1 MERFDRIFRLHQ
13 VLESRRYPVA
23 RRVLEEELECS
34 RATVKRII
42 EDMRD
47 NLNAPIVYDRAA
59 GGYRYDTAQ
68 GRMFALPGL
77 WLDAAELHALACAHQ
92 LLDRLEPGLLDR
104 ELAPIKGRIEQLLS
118 AQHASSRE
126 IPRRVRILGQAGR
139 PAGPWF
145 REVAGALGQRRRLA
159 IRHYSRQRD
168 ETSDREVSP
177 QRLVHYRDAWY
188 LDAWCH
194 RRDALRS
201 FALDAIRHASAL
213 DAPAAEVSDIDLDA
227 HFAAAYGIFGGPAG
241 QRAVLRFSA
250 QAARWVADEQ
260 WHPQQEQRW
269 LADGRLELVIP
280 YGTDT
285 ELIMDVLR
293 HGPDVEVVEP
303 AALRHAVKERL
314 GRAAAL
320 YGD

>member
-1 MERFDRIFRLHQ
+1 MERFDRIFRLHRI
-13 VLESRRYPVA
+13 LESHRYPVP
-23 RRVLEEELECS
+23 RRLLEEHLECS

-77 WLDAAELHALACAHQ
+77 WLGAAELHALAATHQ
-92 LLDRLEPGLLDR
+92 LLGQLEPGLLDR

-118 AQHASSRE
+118 ARHASSRE
-126 IPRRVRILGQAGR
+126 IPRRVRILGQASR

-145 REVAGALGQRRRLA
+145 REIAGALGQRRRLA
-159 IRHYSRQRD
+159 LRHFNRQRD
-168 ETSDREVSP
+168 ETLDREVSP

-201 FALDAIRHASAL
+201 FGLDAVRHAAML
-213 DAPAAEVSDIDLDA
+213 EAPAKDVPDENLDA
-227 HFAAAYGIFGGPAG
+227 HFAAAYGIFGGPADHT
-241 QRAVLRFSA
+241 AVLRFSA
-250 QAARWVADEQ
+250 QAARWVAGQQ
-260 WHPQQEQRW
+260 WHPRQVQHW
-269 LADGRLELVIP
+269 LADGRLELRIP
-280 YGTDT
+280 YGADT
-285 ELIMDVLR
+285 ELIMDILR
-293 HGPDVEVVEP
+293 YGPDVEVVEP
-303 AALRHAVKERL
+303 RELRQAVKDRL
-314 GRAAAL
+314 VRAAAL
-320 YGD
+320 YGA

>member
-13 VLESRRYPVA
+13 VLESRRYPVT
-23 RRVLEEELECS
+23 RRELEAELECS

-47 NLNAPIVYDRAA
+47 NLNAPIVYDRGA
-59 GGYRYDTAQ
+59 GGYRYDASQ
-68 GRMFALPGL
+68 GRMFSLPGL

-92 LLDRLEPGLLDR
+92 LLDRLEPGLLER
-104 ELAPIKGRIEQLLS
+104 ELAPIKGRLEKLLS

-126 IPRRVRILGQAGR
+126 IPRRVRILGQASR

-145 REVAGALGQRRRLA
+145 REIAGALGQRRRLA
-159 IRHYSRQRD
+159 ISHYSRQRD

-201 FALDAIRHASAL
+201 FGLDAVRHASAL
-213 DAPAAEVSDIDLDA
+213 DAPATEVPDADLDA
-227 HFAAAYGIFGGPAG
+227 HFAAAYGIFGGAAEH
-241 QRAVLRFSA
+241 RAVLRFSP
-250 QAARWVADEQ
+250 QAARWVAGEQ
-260 WHPQQEQRW
+260 WHPDQEQRW
-269 LADGRLELVIP
+269 LDDGRLELRIP
-280 YGTDT
+280 YGADT

-293 HGPDVEVVEP
+293 HGADVEVVEP
-303 AALRHAVKERL
+303 PALRQAVRDRL
-314 GRAAAL
+314 ASAL
-320 YGD
+320 ARYGA

>member
-13 VLESRRYPVA
+13 ILESRRYPVA
-23 RRVLEEELECS
+23 RRALEEELECS

-42 EDMRD
+42 EDMRA

-59 GGYRYDTAQ
+59 GGYRYDTSQ

-92 LLDRLEPGLLDR
+92 LLGRLEPGLLDR
-104 ELAPIKGRIEQLLS
+104 ELAPIRARIEQLLS
-118 AQHASSRE
+118 AQHASGRE
-126 IPRRVRILGQAGR
+126 IPRRVRILGQASR

-145 REVAGALGQRRRLA
+145 REIAGALGQRRRLA
-159 IRHYSRQRD
+159 IRHFHRQRD

-201 FALDAIRHASAL
+201 FGLDVIQHAAML
-213 DAPAAEVSDIDLDA
+213 DAPAVELADEALDT
-227 HFAAAYGIFGGPAG
+227 HFAAAYGIFGGPAAHT
-241 QRAVLRFSA
+241 AVLRFSA
-250 QAARWVADEQ
+250 HAARWVAGEH
-260 WHPQQEQRW
+260 WHPRQEQRW
-269 LADGRLELVIP
+269 LDDGRLELRIP
-280 YGTDT
+280 YGADT

-303 AALRHAVKERL
+303 EALREAVKERL
-314 GRAAAL
+314 SRAAAL
-320 YGD
+320 YGA

>member
-145 REVAGALGQRRRLA
+145 RE
-159 IRHYSRQRD
+159 
-168 ETSDREVSP
+168 
-177 QRLVHYRDAWY
+177 
-188 LDAWCH
+188 
-194 RRDALRS
+194 
-201 FALDAIRHASAL
+201 
-213 DAPAAEVSDIDLDA
+213 
-227 HFAAAYGIFGGPAG
+227 
-241 QRAVLRFSA
+241 
-250 QAARWVADEQ
+250 
-260 WHPQQEQRW
+260 
-269 LADGRLELVIP
+269 
-280 YGTDT
+280 
-285 ELIMDVLR
+285 
-293 HGPDVEVVEP
+293 
-303 AALRHAVKERL
+303 
-314 GRAAAL
+314 
-320 YGD
+320 